1 MQRALRSR
9 PPVRAR
15 GGRGGV
21 DGRRGEGGGG
31 AAEDGEGT
39 QAHAHTPLT
48 NECRHIPHVP
58 SPPSLF
64 SGVTWNDQ
72 TIFDYLAD
80 PQKYIKGTK
89 MIFAGLKKDKDRND
103 LIAYLKAS
111 TA

>member
-1 MQRALRSR
+1 M
-9 PPVRAR
+9 
-15 GGRGGV
+15 
-21 DGRRGEGGGG
+21 
-31 AAEDGEGT
+31 
-39 QAHAHTPLT
+39 
-48 NECRHIPHVP
+48 
-58 SPPSLF
+58 
-64 SGVTWNDQ
+64 TWNDQ